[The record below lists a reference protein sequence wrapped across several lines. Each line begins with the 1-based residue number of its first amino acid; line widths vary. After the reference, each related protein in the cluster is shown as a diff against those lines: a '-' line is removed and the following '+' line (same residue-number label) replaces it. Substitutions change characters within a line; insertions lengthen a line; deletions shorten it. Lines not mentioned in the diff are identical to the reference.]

1 MGFILL
7 IQVKNSHAQHQRNLC
22 FFFVHV
28 LPLGGIQDLV
38 NNLLNF
44 SIQQRLCKPFCEPS
58 VSLSYAVELI
68 YLSIYRYIDRYW

>member
-1 MGFILL
+1 MPNIKGIFVFFI
-7 IQVKNSHAQHQRNLC
+7 
-22 FFFVHV
+22 HV
-28 LPLGGIQDLV
+28 LPLGPIQDSV

-68 YLSIYRYIDRYW
+68 YLSIYKYIDRYW